1 MLSDDDGA
9 FLISTLSRHV
19 PQHHHHYY
27 TQTKAVHQQEIAA
40 ADVARCSCSITPLT
54 YTLCSYPPTLRYLFR
69 LSTDLALMIAHYS
82 FL

>member
-19 PQHHHHYY
+19 PQYHHYYY
-27 TQTKAVHQQEIAA
+27 TQTKAVHQQEIVA
-40 ADVARCSCSITPLT
+40 ADVARCSITPLT
-54 YTLCSYPPTLRYLFR
+54 YTLCSHPPTLRYLFSS
-69 LSTDLALMIAHYS
+69 STYIALMIAHYS